1 MEERLARGIRNNNPL
16 NIIHSYATWQGES
29 PTQTDPN
36 FVQFQSMEYGIRAA
50 VLLLRA
56 YKRRGISTIANIIKR
71 WCPDET
77 AESYIR
83 NVCRLTGMPRHQ
95 VIDINNETQVIS
107 LLDAMIKVECAGYE
121 VDKDILVTG
130 YRMAL
135 GLQ

>member
-16 NIIHSYATWQGES
+16 NIIHSKAVWQGQS

-36 FVQFQSMEYGIRAA
+36 FVQFLSMEYGIRAA
-50 VLLLRA
+50 VRLLRA
-56 YKRRGISTIANIIKR
+56 YNRRGVVTLADIVKR

-77 AESYIR
+77 AESYIA

-95 VIDINNETQVIS
+95 VIDINHETQVIS

-121 VDKDILVTG
+121 VDKDILITG
-130 YRMAL
+130 YRLAF
-135 GLQ
+135 GRG

>member
-16 NIIHSYATWQGES
+16 NIIHSNAVWQGES

-56 YKRRGISTIANIIKR
+56 YKRRGISTIANIVKR
-71 WCPDET
+71 WCPDHT

-83 NVCRLTGMPRHQ
+83 NVCRLTGMSRNQ
-95 VIDINNETQVIS
+95 VIDINHETQVIS

-121 VDKDILVTG
+121 VDKDILITG
-130 YRMAL
+130 YRLAF
-135 GLQ
+135 GHG

>member
-16 NIIHSYATWQGES
+16 NIIHSKATWQGQS

-36 FVQFQSMEYGIRAA
+36 FVQFQSLEYGIRAA

-56 YKRRGISTIANIIKR
+56 YKRRGIVTLAGIVKR

-83 NVCRLTGMPRHQ
+83 NVCRLTGMSRDQ
-95 VIDINNETQVIS
+95 VIDINHETQVIS
-107 LLDAMIKVECAGYE
+107 LLDAMIKVECANYE
-121 VDKDILVTG
+121 VDKDILIAG
-130 YRMAL
+130 YRLAF
-135 GLQ
+135 GHG

>member
-16 NIIHSYATWQGES
+16 NIIHSNAVWQGES
-29 PTQTDPN
+29 PKQTDPN

-56 YKRRGISTIANIIKR
+56 YKRRGISTIANIVKR

-77 AESYIR
+77 AESYIA
-83 NVCRLTGMPRHQ
+83 NVCRLTGMSRNQ
-95 VIDINNETQVIS
+95 VIDINHETQVIA

-121 VDKDILVTG
+121 VDKDILITG
-130 YRMAL
+130 YRLAF
-135 GLQ
+135 GRG

>member
-1 MEERLARGIRNNNPL
+1 MGKKLPRGIRNNNPL
-16 NIIHSYATWQGES
+16 NIIHSNAAWQGQS

-36 FVQFQSMEYGIRAA
+36 FVQFQSMEWGIRAA
-50 VLLLRA
+50 VKILKTYHLRGW
-56 YKRRGISTIANIIKR
+56 RTIAKIVFD
-71 WCPDET
+71 WCPDHT
-77 AESYIR
+77 AESYIT

-121 VDKDILVTG
+121 VDKNILVTG

>member
-16 NIIHSYATWQGES
+16 NIIHSNAIWQGQS
-29 PTQTDPN
+29 ARQTDPN
-36 FVQFQSMEYGIRAA
+36 FVQFKSMEYGIRAA

-56 YKRRGISTIANIIKR
+56 YKRRGIVTLANIVKR

-83 NVCRLTGMPRHQ
+83 NVCRLTGMSRIQ
-95 VIDINNETQVIS
+95 IIDINHETQVIS

-121 VDKDILVTG
+121 VDKDILIAG
-130 YRMAL
+130 YRLAF
-135 GLQ
+135 GHG

>member
-16 NIIHSYATWQGES
+16 NIIHSNAVWQGES

-56 YKRRGISTIANIIKR
+56 YKRKGISTIANIVER
-71 WCPDET
+71 WCPDHT
-77 AESYIR
+77 AESYIA
-83 NVCRLTGMPRHQ
+83 NVCRLTGMSRHQ
-95 VIDINNETQVIS
+95 VIDINHETQVIA

-121 VDKDILVTG
+121 VDKDILITG
-130 YRMAL
+130 YRLAF
-135 GLQ
+135 GHG